1 MDVWYLKIPKER
13 IGVLIGKD
21 GSVKRRI
28 EEITGTKLHV
38 DSSTG
43 EVNID
48 VNGADPVMAL
58 KVRDIVKA
66 IGRGFSPDRAL
77 TLTGD
82 DVYFDLIDIRDYVG
96 KSPNRVKQM
105 RGRIIGQ
112 KGKTR
117 RLIEQYTEAQ
127 VSVYGNTIAIIG
139 PLWSLEAARQAIRML
154 LQGCEHG
161 TVYKF
166 LEKKR
171 KELKMERF
179 REFMSG
185 R

>member
-1 MDVWYLKIPKER
+1 MWYLKIPKER

-28 EEITGTKLHV
+28 EEVTGTKLQI

-43 EVNID
+43 EVNIE

-66 IGRGFSPDRAL
+66 IGRGFSPERAL
-77 TLTGD
+77 ELTGED
-82 DVYFDLIDIRDYVG
+82 IYFDLVDIRDYVG

-139 PLWSLEAARQAIRML
+139 PIWSLETAGHAIRML

-171 KELKMERF
+171 KELRMERF
-179 REFMSG
+179 REITAA